1 MGERK
6 GTNKYYPP
14 DFNPKIHKNLNAYHG
29 THALRERGKNAD
41 KGIIVIRFEMPFNC
55 WCLTCK
61 NPIGMGVRYNAQKTK
76 VGMYHS
82 TPIYKFTMPCHLCA
96 GVIVMQTDPQNFDYI
111 ILEGARRKTQKWD
124 PEDNEQLV
132 IADAAEKKKLALD
145 AMYHLEHD
153 VKDKVKGT
161 TAVVALQQLEHER
174 QTLKDDF
181 ILNQIARKQF
191 RDRKRLAVE
200 AADKDHK
207 LMSRLSLLGSDV
219 HLLPEDEGD
228 LHAAKM
234 MRLTY
239 TKRDAGPQSKN
250 PSRLSVDD
258 DVIFYSKKSADWT
271 SVSNDESITRRRSSG
286 PSTSNVVQFSDAS
299 GSNPCGP
306 QPLTTTTVRSER
318 MKQRSQAFQ
327 SISSTK
333 ALCSDT
339 VKLLSGVCIRS
350 EPLEGKRPTNSGNP
364 KIDLVAY
371 ENIPR
376 LFDLSDRTRFVL
388 LSSFEVTVHDAVD
401 IVAVI
406 VITVMPDD
414 FAEIPKR
421 VWDAKIP
428 VCFTLAQ
435 EELVSED
442 HVPSPF
448 YMLVPRISYFPLV
461 IDRVIRYFIDFTEFA
476 ELKCKKT
483 GSEENKQTE
492 IGVEAVDHLRS
503 SPKLLSAEGQLT
515 SVFSSLLPEHKVWL
529 EYANQPLKWHYP
541 IGLLFD
547 LHADGTELPWKLVVH
562 FNNYPTDV
570 LLCPPV
576 NRRAVELHF
585 ISVIKEADVLKHR
598 SQVMNQM
605 QARDQ
610 RQLWTGLL
618 THQFDQFWAI
628 NQRLMQPIV
637 SNSGDAFSPS
647 AGVDAVQPEQA
658 SGTFGDHC
666 SGLMVNPSLSTESTF
681 RQIKA
686 FRNIPC
692 RLYRASKFKG
702 GTCAGYI
709 QKRVRPYTS
718 DGTSLTIGT
727 VMRQFLSTETADSD
741 GEHSSTAKDE
751 EYRFLLH
758 GICLPEDT
766 PIQWLSEHMAYAD
779 NFMHIVAWSSSRFN
793 QALEL

>member
-1 MGERK
+1 
-6 GTNKYYPP
+6 
-14 DFNPKIHKNLNAYHG
+14 
-29 THALRERGKNAD
+29 
-41 KGIIVIRFEMPFNC
+41 
-55 WCLTCK
+55 
-61 NPIGMGVRYNAQKTK
+61 
-76 VGMYHS
+76 
-82 TPIYKFTMPCHLCA
+82 
-96 GVIVMQTDPQNFDYI
+96 
-111 ILEGARRKTQKWD
+111 
-124 PEDNEQLV
+124 
-132 IADAAEKKKLALD
+132 
-145 AMYHLEHD
+145 
-153 VKDKVKGT
+153 
-161 TAVVALQQLEHER
+161 
-174 QTLKDDF
+174 
-181 ILNQIARKQF
+181 
-191 RDRKRLAVE
+191 DRKRLALE
-200 AADKDHK
+200 TADKDHK

-219 HLLPEDEGD
+219 QLLPEDEGD

-239 TKRDAGPQSKN
+239 TKRAQN
-250 PSRLSVDD
+250 
-258 DVIFYSKKSADWT
+258 
-271 SVSNDESITRRRSSG
+271 
-286 PSTSNVVQFSDAS
+286 
-299 GSNPCGP
+299 
-306 QPLTTTTVRSER
+306 
-318 MKQRSQAFQ
+318 
-327 SISSTK
+327 
-333 ALCSDT
+333 
-339 VKLLSGVCIRS
+339 
-350 EPLEGKRPTNSGNP
+350 
-364 KIDLVAY
+364 
-371 ENIPR
+371 
-376 LFDLSDRTRFVL
+376 
-388 LSSFEVTVHDAVD
+388 AVD
-401 IVAVI
+401 IAALTVI
-406 VITVMPDD
+406 AIRIMPDD
-414 FAEIPKR
+414 SAEILKR

-428 VCFTLAQ
+428 VCFSLAQ

-503 SPKLLSAEGQLT
+503 SPKRLSAESQLT
-515 SVFSSLLPEHKVWL
+515 SVFDSLLPEHKVWL

-585 ISVIKEADVLKHR
+585 VSVIKEADVLKHR
-598 SQVMNQM
+598 SQIMNQM

-628 NQRLMQPIV
+628 NQRLMQPIA
-637 SNSGDAFSPS
+637 SNSEDVFSPS
-647 AGVDAVQPEQA
+647 AGVDAVQSEQPSGA
-658 SGTFGDHC
+658 SGDHC
-666 SGLMVNPSLSTESTF
+666 SGLMMSPSLSTESTF
-681 RQIKA
+681 RQVRA

-702 GTCAGYI
+702 GACAGYI
-709 QKRVRPYTS
+709 QKRVRPYAS
-718 DGTSLTIGT
+718 DGTPLTIGT
-727 VMRQFLSTETADSD
+727 VMRQFLSTEAAENDA
-741 GEHSSTAKDE
+741 EHPPTAKDE
-751 EYRFLLH
+751 EYKLLLH
-758 GICLPEDT
+758 GICLPEDA